1 MHKATSDIEMQMKII
16 YSFKSEIHK
25 GGRGIIVYEK
35 IKCSTE
41 LLTIL
46 KDFIDQCEMK
56 WLDLEHN
63 EFRGKLCLPAKRTI
77 EISGSYPGMVV
88 LKPVQIKLVSSKES
102 LYYLNG

>member
-1 MHKATSDIEMQMKII
+1 MPYLFNDHDMRLIEDGTRVYGRPLTDTIMHKATPDIEMQMKII

-41 LLTIL
+41 ILTIL

-56 WLDLEHN
+56 
-63 EFRGKLCLPAKRTI
+63 
-77 EISGSYPGMVV
+77 
-88 LKPVQIKLVSSKES
+88 
-102 LYYLNG
+102 